1 MGQLTQTTTQLQTI
15 LDDADAS
22 NAGNTSISDASDTTA
37 TSLKKSGF
45 YSLQA
50 SSSNAPSTDRS
61 ALLTVVRN
69 TSATGEIRYGQIVWT
84 ESNGLWWNRDD
95 GGSLGTWYEAV
106 GTAATQT
113 LTNKTLTSAVLTTP
127 QINDSASN
135 HQYIFAAADL
145 AADRT
150 VSLPLLTD
158 NDTFVF
164 LAHTQTLTNKT
175 LTSPVITGGSINN
188 TPIGASTASTV
199 VATQVNIEGQGDL
212 RLQDSAGSEYVA
224 LQAPATLSGS
234 YTLTLPGDDGTANQV
249 LQTDGSGVTSWTNV
263 SSAGISDGSITTAKL
278 ADDAVT
284 QAKVADDAI
293 GADQLGASA
302 VVTASVVDDAIT
314 SAKLAHALD
323 VVTSLGIGG
332 GSTNGVSITQGAI
345 SIKNGGAQSYIDL
358 YCESGNA
365 HYARILAPAHSAFSS
380 NITLTLPAATDTLVG
395 KATTDTLTNK
405 TLTSPKINE
414 DVAVTSTAT
423 EINILDGV
431 TSTTAELNILDG
443 VTSTTAE
450 INILDGVTA
459 TTAEINYLDITTLG
473 TSQASKV
480 VTSDANGVTKFDNA
494 ITEES
499 TVITSAA
506 TAALNVRDGSV
517 FTLTIAHDI
526 STFNWSNHAT
536 SGYSSSFIMKV
547 TQDGTGGRTIAWP
560 DGTNSVTVR
569 WAGNTAPTLSTG
581 AGDIDVFAF
590 FTVDGGA
597 NYYGFTAGQDML

>member
-113 LTNKTLTSAVLTTP
+113 LTNKTLTSPVLTTP
-127 QINDSASN
+127 QINDSSAD
-135 HQYIFAAADL
+135 HQYVFSSANL

-150 VSLPLLTD
+150 ISLPLLTD

-199 VATQVNIEGQGDL
+199 VATQVDITAQGDL
-212 RLQDSAGSEYVA
+212 RLQDSAGGQYVA

-249 LQTDGSGVTSWTNV
+249 LQTDGSGVTSWTNI
-263 SSAGISDGSITTAKL
+263 SSAGIADGSITTAKL
-278 ADDAVT
+278 AADAVT

-293 GADQLGASA
+293 GADQLAASA

-345 SIKNGGAQSYIDL
+345 SIKNGGAQSYIDF
-358 YCESGNA
+358 YCESSNA
-365 HYARILAPAHSAFSS
+365 HYARILAPAHSAFSG

-459 TTAEINYLDITTLG
+459 TTAEINYLDVTTLG
-473 TSQASKV
+473 TSEASKV
-480 VTSDANGVTKFDNA
+480 VTSDANGVTKFDNG
-494 ITEES
+494 IQEES
-499 TVITSAA
+499 TAVTSSSNAA
-506 TAALNVRDGSV
+506 TLNLRDGSV
-517 FTLTIAHDI
+517 FTHTLSENVTY
-526 STFNWSNHAT
+526 TFSNPAA
-536 SGYSSSFIMKV
+536 SGYASSFTLKV
-547 TQDGTGGRTIAWP
+547 TQDSSARTITWP
-560 DGTNSVTVR
+560 GSVD
-569 WAGNTAPTLSTG
+569 WAAATAPTLSTG
-581 AGDIDVFAF
+581 SGDVDVFVF
-590 FTVDGGA
+590 MTVDGGTT
-597 NYYGFTAGQDML
+597 YYGFTAGQDLS

>member
-22 NAGNTSISDASDTTA
+22 NVGNTSISDASDTTA

-61 ALLTVVRN
+61 ALLTAVRN
-69 TSATGEIRYGQIVWT
+69 TGATGEIRYGQIVWT

-113 LTNKTLTSAVLTTP
+113 LTNKTLTSPVLTTP
-127 QINDSASN
+127 QINDSSAD
-135 HQYIFAAADL
+135 HQYIFAAANL

-249 LQTDGSGVTSWTNV
+249 LQTDGSGVTSWVNV
-263 SSAGISDGSITTAKL
+263 SSAGIADGSVNEDKLATDAVTTIKIKDSTGSSDGVTTAKIATSAITTAKI
-278 ADDAVT
+278 ADDAVNS
-284 QAKVADDAI
+284 D
-293 GADQLGASA
+293 
-302 VVTASVVDDAIT
+302 
-314 SAKLAHALD
+314 KLAHALD

-365 HYARILAPAHSAFSS
+365 HYARLLAPAHSAFSG

-431 TSTTAELNILDG
+431 TASTT
-443 VTSTTAE
+443 E
-450 INILDGVTA
+450 INKLDGVTA

-473 TSQASKV
+473 ASEASKV
-480 VTSDANGVTKFDNA
+480 LTANASGIVTFNKA
-494 ITEES
+494 ITEQS
-499 TVITSAA
+499 VALTSG
-506 TAALNVRDGSV
+506 TSVTLDISQGSV
-517 FTLTIAHDI
+517 FTITLAHNI
-526 STFNWSNHAT
+526 TSFTWSNPAT
-536 SGYSSSFIMKV
+536 SGDVSAFVLKV
-547 TQDGTGGRTIAWP
+547 TQDGTGSRTIAFP
-560 DGTNSVTVR
+560 TSVDF
-569 WAGNTAPTLSTG
+569 AGGTAPTLST
-581 AGDIDVFAF
+581 AANAVDVFVF
-590 FTVDGGA
+590 FSLDQGTT
-597 NYYGFTAGQDML
+597 YYGFTAGQDMT

>member
-61 ALLTVVRN
+61 ALLTAVRN
-69 TSATGEIRYGQIVWT
+69 TGATGEIRYGQIVWT

-127 QINDSASN
+127 QINDSSAD
-135 HQYIFAAADL
+135 HQYIFAAANL

-150 VSLPLLTD
+150 VSLPLLGG

-164 LAHTQTLTNKT
+164 EAHTQTLTNKT

-199 VATQVNIEGQGDL
+199 VATQVDITAQGDL
-212 RLQDSAGSEYVA
+212 RLQDSAGGQYVA

-249 LQTDGSGVTSWTNV
+249 LQTDGSGVTSWTNI
-263 SSAGISDGSITTAKL
+263 SSAGIADGSITTAKL

-293 GADQLGASA
+293 GADQLAASA

-323 VVTSLGIGG
+323 VVTSLGIAG

-358 YCESGNA
+358 YCESSNA
-365 HYARILAPAHSAFSS
+365 HYARILAPAHSAFSG

-459 TTAEINYLDITTLG
+459 TTAEINYLDVTTLG
-473 TSQASKV
+473 TSEANKA
-480 VTSDANGVTKFDNA
+480 VTSDANGVTKFDNG
-494 ITEES
+494 IQEES
-499 TVITSAA
+499 TAVTSSSNAA
-506 TAALNVRDGSV
+506 TLNLRDGSV
-517 FTLTIAHDI
+517 FTHTLSENVTY
-526 STFNWSNHAT
+526 TFSNPAA
-536 SGYSSSFIMKV
+536 SGYASSFTLKV
-547 TQDGTGGRTIAWP
+547 TQDSSARTITWP
-560 DGTNSVTVR
+560 GSVD
-569 WAGNTAPTLSTG
+569 WAAATAPTLSTG
-581 AGDIDVFAF
+581 SGDVDVFVF
-590 FTVDGGA
+590 LTVDGGTT
-597 NYYGFTAGQDML
+597 YYGFTAGQDLS

>member
-61 ALLTVVRN
+61 ALLTAVRN
-69 TSATGEIRYGQIVWT
+69 TGATGEIRYGQIVWT

-113 LTNKTLTSAVLTTP
+113 LTNKTLTSPVLTTP
-127 QINDSASN
+127 QINDSSAD
-135 HQYIFAAADL
+135 HQYIFAAANL

-293 GADQLGASA
+293 GADQLAASA

-365 HYARILAPAHSAFSS
+365 HYARLLAPAHSAFSG

-431 TSTTAELNILDG
+431 TSSTAELNILDG

-473 TSQASKV
+473 TTEASKV
-480 VTSDANGVTKFDNA
+480 VTSDANGVTKFDNG
-494 ITEES
+494 IQEES
-499 TVITSAA
+499 TAVTSSSNAA
-506 TAALNVRDGSV
+506 TLNLRDGSV
-517 FTLTIAHDI
+517 FTHTLSENVTY
-526 STFNWSNHAT
+526 TFSNPAAA
-536 SGYSSSFIMKV
+536 GYASSFTLKI
-547 TQDGTGGRTIAWP
+547 TQDSSARTITWP
-560 DGTNSVTVR
+560 GSVD
-569 WAGNTAPTLSTG
+569 WAAATAPTLSTG
-581 AGDIDVFAF
+581 SGDVDVFVF
-590 FTVDGGA
+590 LTVDGGTT
-597 NYYGFTAGQDML
+597 YYGFTAGQDLS

>member
-61 ALLTVVRN
+61 ALLTAVRN

-113 LTNKTLTSAVLTTP
+113 LTNKTLTSPVLTTP
-127 QINDSASN
+127 QINDSSAD
-135 HQYIFAAADL
+135 HQYVFSSANL

-150 VSLPLLTD
+150 ISLPLLTD

-199 VATQVNIEGQGDL
+199 VATQVDITAQGDL
-212 RLQDSAGSEYVA
+212 RLQDSAGGQYVA

-249 LQTDGSGVTSWTNV
+249 LQTDGSGVTSWTNI
-263 SSAGISDGSITTAKL
+263 SSAGIADGSITTAKL
-278 ADDAVT
+278 AADAVT

-293 GADQLGASA
+293 GADQLAASA

-345 SIKNGGAQSYIDL
+345 SIKNGGAQSYIDF
-358 YCESGNA
+358 YCESSNA
-365 HYARILAPAHSAFSS
+365 HYARILAPAHSAFSG

-431 TSTTAELNILDG
+431 TSSTAELNILDG

-459 TTAEINYLDITTLG
+459 TTAEINYLDVTTLG
-473 TSQASKV
+473 TSEANKA
-480 VTSDANGVTKFDNA
+480 VTSDANGVTKFDNG
-494 ITEES
+494 IQEES
-499 TVITSAA
+499 TAVTSSSNAA
-506 TAALNVRDGSV
+506 TLNLRDGSV
-517 FTLTIAHDI
+517 FTHTLSENVTY
-526 STFNWSNHAT
+526 TFSNPAA
-536 SGYSSSFIMKV
+536 SGYASSFTLKV
-547 TQDGTGGRTIAWP
+547 TQDSSARTITWP
-560 DGTNSVTVR
+560 GSVD
-569 WAGNTAPTLSTG
+569 WAAATAPTLSTG
-581 AGDIDVFAF
+581 SGDVDVFVF
-590 FTVDGGA
+590 LTVDGGTT
-597 NYYGFTAGQDML
+597 YYGFTAGQDLS

>member
-69 TSATGEIRYGQIVWT
+69 TGATGEIRHGPIVWT

-127 QINDSASN
+127 QINDSSAD
-135 HQYIFAAADL
+135 HQYIFAAANL

-249 LQTDGSGVTSWTNV
+249 LQTDGSGVTSWTNI
-263 SSAGISDGSITTAKL
+263 SSAGIADGSITTAKR
-278 ADDAVT
+278 AADAVT

-345 SIKNGGAQSYIDL
+345 SIKNGGAQSYIDF
-358 YCESGNA
+358 YCESSNA
-365 HYARILAPAHSAFSS
+365 HYARILAPAHSAFSG
-380 NITLTLPAATDTLVG
+380 NIILTLPAATDTLVG

-414 DVAVTSTAT
+414 DVAVTATAT

-431 TSTTAELNILDG
+431 TSSTAELNILDG

-459 TTAEINYLDITTLG
+459 TTAEINYLDVTTLG
-473 TSQASKV
+473 TSEANKA
-480 VTSDANGVTKFDNA
+480 VTSDANGVTKFDNG
-494 ITEES
+494 IQEES
-499 TVITSAA
+499 TAVTSSSNAA
-506 TAALNVRDGSV
+506 TLNLRDGSV
-517 FTLTIAHDI
+517 FTHTLSENVTY
-526 STFNWSNHAT
+526 TFSNPAA
-536 SGYSSSFIMKV
+536 SGYASSFTLKV
-547 TQDGTGGRTIAWP
+547 TQDSSARTITWP
-560 DGTNSVTVR
+560 GSVD
-569 WAGNTAPTLSTG
+569 WAAATAPTLSTG
-581 AGDIDVFAF
+581 SGDVDVFVF
-590 FTVDGGA
+590 LTVDGGTT
-597 NYYGFTAGQDML
+597 YYAFTAGQDLS

>member
-22 NAGNTSISDASDTTA
+22 NVGNTSISDASDTTA

-61 ALLTVVRN
+61 ALLTAVRN

-113 LTNKTLTSAVLTTP
+113 LTNKTLTSPVLTTP
-127 QINDSASN
+127 QINDSSAD
-135 HQYIFAAADL
+135 HQYIFAAANL

-199 VATQVNIEGQGDL
+199 VATQVDITAQGDL
-212 RLQDSAGSEYVA
+212 RLQDSAGGEYVA

-249 LQTDGSGVTSWTNV
+249 LQTDGSGVTSWTSI
-263 SSAGISDGSITTAKL
+263 SSAGIADGSITTAKL

-293 GADQLGASA
+293 GADQLAASA

-365 HYARILAPAHSAFSS
+365 HYARLLAPAHSAFSG

-431 TSTTAELNILDG
+431 TAS
-443 VTSTTAE
+443 TAE
-450 INILDGVTA
+450 INKLDGVTA
-459 TTAEINYLDITTLG
+459 TTTEINYLDITTLG
-473 TSQASKV
+473 ASEASKV
-480 VTSDANGVTKFDNA
+480 LTANASGIVTFNKA
-494 ITEES
+494 ITEQS
-499 TVITSAA
+499 VALTSG
-506 TAALNVRDGSV
+506 TSVTLDISQGSV
-517 FTLTIAHDI
+517 FTITLAHNI
-526 STFNWSNHAT
+526 STFTWSNPAT
-536 SGYSSSFIMKV
+536 SGDVSAFVLKV
-547 TQDGTGGRTIAWP
+547 TQDGTGSRTIAFP
-560 DGTNSVTVR
+560 ASVDF
-569 WAGNTAPTLSTG
+569 AGGTAPTLSTG
-581 AGDIDVFAF
+581 ANDVDVFVF
-590 FTVDGGA
+590 FTVNGGTT
-597 NYYGFTAGQDML
+597 YYGFTAGLDMT

>member
-61 ALLTVVRN
+61 ALLTAVRN
-69 TSATGEIRYGQIVWT
+69 TGATGEIRYGQIVWT

-127 QINDSASN
+127 QINDSSAD
-135 HQYIFAAADL
+135 HQYVFSSANL

-249 LQTDGSGVTSWTNV
+249 LQTDGSGVTSWTNI
-263 SSAGISDGSITTAKL
+263 SSAGIADGSITTAKL

-345 SIKNGGAQSYIDL
+345 SIKNGGAQSYIDF
-358 YCESGNA
+358 YCESSNA
-365 HYARILAPAHSAFSS
+365 HYARILAPAHSAFSG
-380 NITLTLPAATDTLVG
+380 NIILTLPAATDTLVG

-414 DVAVTSTAT
+414 DVAVTATAT

-431 TSTTAELNILDG
+431 TSSTAELNILDG

-459 TTAEINYLDITTLG
+459 TTAEINYLDVTTLG
-473 TSQASKV
+473 TSEANKA
-480 VTSDANGVTKFDNA
+480 VTSDANGVTKFDNG
-494 ITEES
+494 IQEES
-499 TVITSAA
+499 TAVTSSSNAA
-506 TAALNVRDGSV
+506 TLNLRDGSV
-517 FTLTIAHDI
+517 FTHTLSENVTY
-526 STFNWSNHAT
+526 TFSNPAA
-536 SGYSSSFIMKV
+536 SGYASSFTLKV
-547 TQDGTGGRTIAWP
+547 TQDSSARTITWP
-560 DGTNSVTVR
+560 GSVD
-569 WAGNTAPTLSTG
+569 WAAATAPTLSTG
-581 AGDIDVFAF
+581 SGDVDVFVF
-590 FTVDGGA
+590 LTVDGGTI
-597 NYYGFTAGQDML
+597 YYGFTAGQDLS

>member
-61 ALLTVVRN
+61 ALLTAVRN
-69 TSATGEIRYGQIVWT
+69 TGATGEIRYGQIVWT

-127 QINDSASN
+127 QINDSSAD
-135 HQYIFAAADL
+135 HQYIFAAANL

-150 VSLPLLTD
+150 VSLPLLGG

-164 LAHTQTLTNKT
+164 EAHTQTLTNKT

-249 LQTDGSGVTSWTNV
+249 LQTDGSGVTSWTNI
-263 SSAGISDGSITTAKL
+263 SSAGIADGSITTAKL

-293 GADQLGASA
+293 GADQLAASA

-358 YCESGNA
+358 YCESSNA
-365 HYARILAPAHSAFSS
+365 HYARILAPAHSAFSG

-459 TTAEINYLDITTLG
+459 TTAEINYLDVTTLG
-473 TSQASKV
+473 TSEANKA
-480 VTSDANGVTKFDNA
+480 VTSDANGVTKFDNG
-494 ITEES
+494 IQEES
-499 TVITSAA
+499 TAVTSSSNAA
-506 TAALNVRDGSV
+506 TLNLRDGSV
-517 FTLTIAHDI
+517 FTHTLSENVTY
-526 STFNWSNHAT
+526 TFSNPAA
-536 SGYSSSFIMKV
+536 SGYASSFTLKV
-547 TQDGTGGRTIAWP
+547 TQDSSARTITWP
-560 DGTNSVTVR
+560 GSVD
-569 WAGNTAPTLSTG
+569 WAAATAPTLSTG
-581 AGDIDVFAF
+581 SGDVDVFVF
-590 FTVDGGA
+590 LTVDGGTT
-597 NYYGFTAGQDML
+597 YYGFTAGQDLS